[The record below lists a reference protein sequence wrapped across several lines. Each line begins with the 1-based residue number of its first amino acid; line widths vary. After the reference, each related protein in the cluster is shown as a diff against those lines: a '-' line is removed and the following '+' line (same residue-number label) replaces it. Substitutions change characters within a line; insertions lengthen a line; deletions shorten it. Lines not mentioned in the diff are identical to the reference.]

1 MGEYFVNKFILLLEE
16 YGIVIDCMC
25 GQGYDGVV
33 NMVGKYRG
41 VQVKNVC
48 KELFIWNL
56 MDIVQIIFFVFDYL
70 VKCLKQFNELLLND
84 NLIKE

>member
-16 YGIVIDCMC
+16 YGIVIDCMY

-41 VQVKNVC
+41 VQVKIR
-48 KELFIWNL
+48 ER
-56 MDIVQIIFFVFDYL
+56 VF
-70 VKCLKQFNELLLND
+70 
-84 NLIKE
+84 

>member
-41 VQVKNVC
+41 VQVKIR
-48 KELFIWNL
+48 ER
-56 MDIVQIIFFVFDYL
+56 VF
-70 VKCLKQFNELLLND
+70 
-84 NLIKE
+84 